1 MSREARAEGGPARG
15 GPVGG
20 GDHGP
25 QQRVLPQRAEQR
37 KEPRLRD
44 GQGVPPSGRTGRG
57 TTFTVE
63 SLLKIGG

>member
-37 KEPRLRD
+37 KEPHLRD